1 MFIIS
6 YNCRGFNDITAR
18 YINSSLSDCD
28 VLFCVEHWLLHNK
41 LYILGRSSHGFNV
54 FATSG
59 INETKLLLGR
69 RYGGCSIYI
78 NKRLKC
84 SSRLLDCDSGRIGAV
99 LSVFN
104 DFSIL
109 FMDVFMPGYMLSN
122 IDEFN
127 FVLSSIHA
135 LQQLYLPDHVIYG
148 GDWNADFSFS
158 AYNCTFSVLC

>member
-6 YNCRGFNDITAR
+6 CNCRWFNDIKAC
-18 YINSSLSDCD
+18 YINSLLTDCD

-41 LYILGRSSHGFNV
+41 LYMLGRSSHGFNV

-59 INETKLLLGR
+59 INETKLLLCR

-78 NKRLKC
+78 NKRLNC
-84 SSRLLDCDSGRIGAV
+84 PSRLLDCDCERICAV
-99 LSVFN
+99 FLC
-104 DFSIL
+104 FSIL
-109 FMDVFMPGYMLSN
+109 FMAVYMPGDMLSN

-135 LQQLYLPDHVIYG
+135 LQQLY
-148 GDWNADFSFS
+148 
-158 AYNCTFSVLC
+158 